1 MRDWSLTRREARIL
15 RRLAE
20 RYLLRLQELLPTQYG
35 LPKPGQ
41 RENFPWVDT
50 RNEIDEVQSAITKL
64 RRIETT

>member
-1 MRDWSLTRREARIL
+1 MRDWSLTRRESRIL

-35 LPKPGQ
+35 LPKRGP

-50 RNEIDEVQSAITKL
+50 RNEIDEVQNAITKL